1 MFEYIEVAIYVAL
14 IGFVLVYLDIS
25 FNQRK

>member
-1 MFEYIEVAIYVAL
+1 MVEYIEVAIYVVL

>member
-1 MFEYIEVAIYVAL
+1 MFEYIEAAIYVVL
-14 IGFVLVYLDIS
+14 IGFVLVYFDIS

>member
-1 MFEYIEVAIYVAL
+1 MLEYIEVAIYTVL

>member
-1 MFEYIEVAIYVAL
+1 MFEYIEVAIYVVL

>member
-1 MFEYIEVAIYVAL
+1 MFEYIEVAIYVVL
-14 IGFVLVYLDIS
+14 IGFVLVYLDIN

>member
-1 MFEYIEVAIYVAL
+1 MFEYIEVAIYVVL
-14 IGFVLVYLDIS
+14 IGFVLVYLDMS

>member
-1 MFEYIEVAIYVAL
+1 MFEYIQVAIYVVL
-14 IGFVLVYLDIS
+14 IGFVLVYLDIN

>member
-1 MFEYIEVAIYVAL
+1 MVEYIEVAIYVVL
-14 IGFVLVYLDIS
+14 IGFVLVYLDMS

>member
-1 MFEYIEVAIYVAL
+1 MFEYIEVAIYIVL
-14 IGFVLVYLDIS
+14 IGTVLVYLDMS